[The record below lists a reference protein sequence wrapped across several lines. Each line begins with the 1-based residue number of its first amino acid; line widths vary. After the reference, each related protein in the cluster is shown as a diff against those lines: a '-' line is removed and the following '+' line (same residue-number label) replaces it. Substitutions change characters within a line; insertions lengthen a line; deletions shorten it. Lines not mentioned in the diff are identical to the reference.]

1 MTTRQGGCEE
11 LLLLARWPQEAG
23 MRDILSSCRIRF
35 VSGILP
41 VSPLLG
47 TGCQS
52 TLFLGGMEMC
62 LDELISKT
70 Q

>member
-11 LLLLARWPQEAG
+11 LLLLARCPQEAG